1 MTETITLPADL
12 ARELTHAGVGQTR
25 QGWTVIFDGH
35 IKNGDWN
42 EIRRLIIRRDGGQHY
57 AGHYGQGLTEQ
68 QDNGPWEYDLVA
80 EFTPVVPVE
89 RTVTEYVTPQVAQAL
104 AEQQDGA
111 R

>member
-25 QGWTVIFDGH
+25 QGWTIVSDEH
-35 IKNGDWN
+35 IENDD
-42 EIRRLIIRRDGGQHY
+42 ETEARRLVIRHDTTGQYY
-57 AGHYGQGLTEQ
+57 AGRYEDGKYIE
-68 QDNGPWEYDLVA
+68 PWEHTRPD
-80 EFTPVVPVE
+80 FTPVVPVL
-89 RTVTEYVTPQVAQAL
+89 TVVTSYVTPQVAQAL